1 MSALAEPRWIDRS
14 VAELFHDDQLRQHGG
29 LPGLRDRGLLE
40 AALARPRQRFAYEPG
55 LDLADLAAAYA
66 VGLARNH
73 PFVDGNKRLAFLVC
87 AVLLDLNGLSLDVPE
102 AEVVVRMR
110 QLASGELDEASLAE
124 WLRRGSRARSG

>member
-1 MSALAEPRWIDRS
+1 MSVLAEPRWIDRS
-14 VAELFHDDQLRQHGG
+14 VVELFHDDQLRQHGG
-29 LPGLRDRGLLE
+29 LPGLRDGGLLE

-73 PFVDGNKRLAFLVC
+73 PFVDGNKRLAFLTCV
-87 AVLLDLNGLSLDVPE
+87 VFLDLNGLSLDVPE

-124 WLRRGSRARSG
+124 WLRRGSRARPG

>member
-1 MSALAEPRWIDRS
+1 MSALAEPCCIDRS
-14 VAELFHDDQLRQHGG
+14 VAELFHDDQLHQHGG
-29 LPGLRDRGLLE
+29 LPGLRDSGLLE

-87 AVLLDLNGLSLDVPE
+87 AVFLNLNGLFLDVPE
-102 AEVVVRMR
+102 AEVVVCMR

-124 WLRRGSRARSG
+124 WLRRGSRARPG